1 MNCPFLT
8 LRERTAANVS
18 RIRHAS
24 RGGVLG
30 RIIGLRLFAEYV
42 LVCLLLVTGIS
53 WYVFQNDM
61 APSLPRAIVPAGVV
75 IDLLLYFIIHSLT
88 RREKA
93 IVRKAAALSEEI
105 QRSAERYRAVVDT
118 AADAIVLADQHG
130 IITSF
135 NRAAET
141 IFGYAAHEVL
151 GRSVHVLLEENKA
164 MAHDEHVQR
173 FVDTGVAHV
182 VGIGRDVEGRR
193 KDGTLFP
200 LHLSLASWR
209 NGPDEI
215 GFTAI
220 MSDVTEQ
227 RNAQR
232 ALEKSEHQLQTFM
245 DCATDFAIYQL
256 DLDHRIVKWN
266 KGAEAI
272 LGYSAAEMD
281 GLHVDRLFPE
291 EDVREGRPGQI
302 MANATTC
309 GRQETEGWQLRKDGR
324 IFWASGVVQPI
335 FDGSE
340 VTGMA
345 VILRDQ
351 TSRRA
356 GAELLQLAKEQAE
369 AAASKESELRS
380 TIEASNLELKAANEG
395 LQKFASIVAH
405 DLRAPLKRIDAF
417 IDALRE
423 DYGGQ
428 LGGEG
433 NEILTRINRGAVRMK
448 LMLDSMLDYSRYNA
462 KAFSGKTADLPK
474 VIKDVIDNCGF
485 HQFES
490 CIRVNAN
497 DVPYLKG
504 DPILLAHVFQNLI
517 SNAIKF
523 RRGDDLRIDIDV
535 RSGPKLVTVCVADNG
550 IGIEPHFADQ
560 VFDMFYRLHNED
572 EYEGTGIGLTVC
584 RKIIN
589 DHGGRIWVDK
599 SYEGGTRIILTLL
612 PANDEHVAQPNL
624 TAA

>member
-1 MNCPFLT
+1 MTSMCSASSIPGS
-8 LRERTAANVS
+8 RMWSASAATS
-18 RIRHAS
+18 
-24 RGGVLG
+24 
-30 RIIGLRLFAEYV
+30 
-42 LVCLLLVTGIS
+42 
-53 WYVFQNDM
+53 
-61 APSLPRAIVPAGVV
+61 
-75 IDLLLYFIIHSLT
+75 
-88 RREKA
+88 
-93 IVRKAAALSEEI
+93 KAAA
-105 QRSAERYRAVVDT
+105 RTARYFHCICRC
-118 AADAIVLADQHG
+118 
-130 IITSF
+130 
-135 NRAAET
+135 
-141 IFGYAAHEVL
+141 
-151 GRSVHVLLEENKA
+151 
-164 MAHDEHVQR
+164 
-173 FVDTGVAHV
+173 
-182 VGIGRDVEGRR
+182 
-193 KDGTLFP
+193 
-200 LHLSLASWR
+200 ASWR
-209 NGPDEI
+209 SGPDEI

-232 ALEKSEHQLQTFM
+232 ALEKSERQLQTFM

-256 DLDHRIVKWN
+256 DLEHRIVKWN

-281 GLHVDRLFPE
+281 GLHIDRLFPE
-291 EDVREGRPGQI
+291 EDVLEGRPGLI
-302 MANATTC
+302 LAHATTY

-356 GAELLQLAKEQAE
+356 GAELVQLAKEQAE
-369 AAASKESELRS
+369 SAASKESELRS

-423 DYGGQ
+423 VYGGQ
-428 LGGEG
+428 LGGDG

-474 VIKDVIDNCGF
+474 VIKDVIDNCDF
-485 HQFES
+485 QQFES
-490 CIRVNAN
+490 HIRVNAN
-497 DVPYLKG
+497 DVPHLKG

-523 RRGDDLRIDIDV
+523 RRDDGLRIDIDV
-535 RSGPKLVTVCVADNG
+535 RSGPKLVTVCVTDNG

-584 RKIIN
+584 CKIIN
-589 DHGGRIWVDK
+589 DHRGRIWADK
-599 SYEGGTRIILTLL
+599 SYEGGRRIILTLL
-612 PANDEHVAQPNL
+612 PANDEPVAQPSL

>member
-1 MNCPFLT
+1 MSCPFLR
-8 LRERTAANVS
+8 LRERTAAKVS
-18 RIRHAS
+18 RIGHAS
-24 RGGVLG
+24 RAGPLG
-30 RIIGLRLFAEYV
+30 RIIGQRLFAECV
-42 LVCLLLVTGIS
+42 LAVLLLVTGVC
-53 WYVFQNDM
+53 WYIFQDDM
-61 APSLPRAIVPAGVV
+61 TPALHRVVVPAGAA
-75 IDLLLYFIIHSLT
+75 IDLLLYFIIHTLT

-93 IVRKAAALSEEI
+93 IEKKAAILSEEI

-130 IITSF
+130 VITSF
-135 NRAAET
+135 NRAAEK

-151 GRSVHVLLEENKA
+151 GRNVHVLLEEGGA
-164 MAHDEHVQR
+164 AAHDDHIKR
-173 FVDTGVAHV
+173 FVDTGTAHV

-209 NGPDEI
+209 DGPGEI

-232 ALEKSEHQLQTFM
+232 ALEKSKHQLQTFM

-256 DLDHRIVKWN
+256 DLENRVVKWN

-281 GLHVDRLFPE
+281 GLHIDRLFPE
-291 EDVREGRPGQI
+291 EDVLEGRPGLI
-302 MANATTC
+302 MKNAIIY

-351 TSRRA
+351 TARRA

-369 AAASKESELRS
+369 AAASKESELRNE
-380 TIEASNLELKAANEG
+380 IEASNLELKDANEK

-423 DYGGQ
+423 DYAG
-428 LGGEG
+428 LLDTEG
-433 NEILTRINRGAVRMK
+433 KEMLTRINRGAVRMK

-462 KAFSGKTADLPK
+462 EAFSGKTADLPK
-474 VIKDVIDNCGF
+474 VIKDVIDNCDF
-485 HQFES
+485 HQFEA
-490 CIRVNAN
+490 CIRVNAD
-497 DVPYLKG
+497 DVPHLRG
-504 DPILLAHVFQNLI
+504 DPVLLAHVFQNLI
-517 SNAIKF
+517 GNSIKF

-535 RSGPKLVTVCVADNG
+535 RTGPNLVTVSVTDNG

-599 SYEGGTRIILTLL
+599 NYEGGTRIIMTL
-612 PANDEHVAQPNL
+612 PSANDDHASQLSL